1 MCVEVLFVFFF
12 QISGREMFEFNP
24 LLVVGDDQEAGDDG
38 DVVYFQRNDDE
49 VRREG
54 RGGEG
59 REGERHGSKL
69 GNRREEEREGEG
81 SKLGN

>member
-24 LLVVGDDQEAGDDG
+24 LLVAGDDQEAGDDG

-54 RGGEG
+54 RGGRERDRAASLEIGG
-59 REGERHGSKL
+59 RERER
-69 GNRREEEREGEG
+69 GEG